1 MSSLNVDP
9 DGLRNTQPA
18 FTSVASTITTAAQQL
33 AAVIAAEGE
42 CWGGDEIGAAFA
54 KNYTPGVE
62 PGQQAITGLATVMTQ
77 LGTNM
82 VTIADT
88 FQNQDTG
95 HAGQIAQAEG
105 AL

>member
-1 MSSLNVDP
+1 MSALNVDP

-18 FTSVASTITTAAQQL
+18 FTSVAATITTAAEQL

-42 CWGGDEIGAAFA
+42 CWGGDEIGSAFA
-54 KNYTPGVE
+54 ENYTPGVE
-62 PGQQAITGLATVMTQ
+62 PGQKAVTGLATTMTQ

-88 FQNQDTG
+88 FQTQDTG